1 MKTGAKELA
10 NNSIG
15 NALRYFW
22 KPQSY
27 MPSWSKSVKD
37 KKETDEIMPKLLRK
51 YGAYVFEY
59 ALADNKRREEI
70 PNIQKLKEDI
80 LRNYNDVKEANGDF
94 YKVLTLLR
102 KSALNVEIIAQVIP
116 NDVTVANFQQI
127 RNNYAQ
133 LNQQQQIFLDEATKK
148 IPYILKY
155 WVTTSRSDDIDQE
168 LDEYMKIIIE
178 NIRNLNTNQIFT
190 DEIKSSQPVQRYFMQ
205 LQQDMEKGLQQ
216 QLKPLLDESK
226 KVDDYATREA
236 QKQAKAQQQN
246 NVNNEEN
253 QEGTQ
258 GQQEQENQTSV
269 ERIVSERTQE
279 LQKKIV
285 DKQIYLAMVNN
296 LLSTGNLV
304 ENDIINNILEQDG
317 LFKIGGRNGYNKT
330 GISQIIHQSIK
341 SQRMSFAEFL
351 QDSINKAKQEGY
363 DDYDEKI
370 LRKESLSLLQN
381 LLDINKNKK

>member
-133 LNQQQQIFLDEATKK
+133 LGQQQQMFLDEATKK

-226 KVDDYATREA
+226 KVDDYATYEA

-258 GQQEQENQTSV
+258 GQQEQGNQTSV
-269 ERIVSERTQE
+269 EKIVSERTEE

-351 QDSINKAKQEGY
+351 QDSVNKVKQEGY

-381 LLDINKNKK
+381 LLDFNKNKK

>member
-15 NALRYFW
+15 NALRFFW

-27 MPSWSKSVKD
+27 MPSWSKSVRD
-37 KKETDEIMPKLLRK
+37 KKETDDIMPKLLRK

-80 LRNYNDVKEANGDF
+80 LREYNDVKEANGDF

-133 LNQQQQIFLDEATKK
+133 LGQQQQTFLDEAAKK

-168 LDEYMKIIIE
+168 FDEYMKIIIE
-178 NIRNLNTNQIFT
+178 NIRNLNNEIIFT
-190 DEIKSSQPVQRYFMQ
+190 GEIKNSQPVQRYFMR

-226 KVDDYATREA
+226 KVDNYATREA

-258 GQQEQENQTSV
+258 GQQEQGNQTSV
-269 ERIVSERTQE
+269 EKVVSERTKE
-279 LQKKIV
+279 LQQKIV

-330 GISQIIHQSIK
+330 SISQIIHQSIK
-341 SQRMSFAEFL
+341 SQRMSFAKFL
-351 QDSINKAKQEGY
+351 QNSVNKAKQEGY

-381 LLDINKNKK
+381 LLDFNKNKK

>member
-1 MKTGAKELA
+1 MKTGTKELA

-37 KKETDEIMPKLLRK
+37 KKETEDIMPKLLRK

-133 LNQQQQIFLDEATKK
+133 LRQQQQTFLDEATKK

-155 WVTTSRSDDIDQE
+155 WNVSSREDDINQSLYSQME
-168 LDEYMKIIIE
+168 VIID
-178 NIRNLNTNQIFT
+178 NLQNLNTN
-190 DEIKSSQPVQRYFMQ
+190 EIITSDIENSNIVKRF
-205 LQQDMEKGLQQ
+205 LQQAQTTIEKPILNQIVPNINDAFKNNNNKAVEQYSDVFFKRLTYAGMVNSLVEHQNIAPDNIAQ
-216 QLKPLLDESK
+216 YMVDFINKLGQYWENYYSKDEVVTTIK
-226 KVDDYATREA
+226 KNYNNTRLEFA
-236 QKQAKAQQQN
+236 NELAEMVQKQKN
-246 NVNNEEN
+246 DGYRDFDTN
-253 QEGTQ
+253 QALKMLESF
-258 GQQEQENQTSV
+258 N
-269 ERIVSERTQE
+269 
-279 LQKKIV
+279 K
-285 DKQIYLAMVNN
+285 
-296 LLSTGNLV
+296 LL
-304 ENDIINNILEQDG
+304 
-317 LFKIGGRNGYNKT
+317 NK
-330 GISQIIHQSIK
+330 
-341 SQRMSFAEFL
+341 
-351 QDSINKAKQEGY
+351 
-363 DDYDEKI
+363 
-370 LRKESLSLLQN
+370 
-381 LLDINKNKK
+381 

>member
-133 LNQQQQIFLDEATKK
+133 LGQQQQMFLDEATKK

-168 LDEYMKIIIE
+168 LDEYMEIIIE

-258 GQQEQENQTSV
+258 GQQEQGNQTSV
-269 ERIVSERTQE
+269 EKIVSERTEE

-351 QDSINKAKQEGY
+351 QDSVNKVKQEGY

-370 LRKESLSLLQN
+370 LRKESLGLLRN
-381 LLDINKNKK
+381 LLDFNKNKK

>member
-1 MKTGAKELA
+1 MKTGVKELA

-15 NALRYFW
+15 NALRFFW

-37 KKETDEIMPKLLRK
+37 KKETDDIMPKLLRK

-133 LNQQQQIFLDEATKK
+133 LLQQQQTFLDEATKK

-178 NIRNLNTNQIFT
+178 NIRNLNNEIIFT
-190 DEIKSSQPVQRYFMQ
+190 DEIKNSQPVMRFFMQ

-226 KVDDYATREA
+226 KVDDYATREV

-253 QEGTQ
+253 QEG
-258 GQQEQENQTSV
+258 QENQTSV
-269 ERIVSERTQE
+269 EKIVSSKTKE
-279 LQKKIV
+279 LQQKIV

-296 LLSTGNLV
+296 LLATGNLV

-330 GISQIIHQSIK
+330 GISQIIHQSMK

-351 QDSINKAKQEGY
+351 QNSVNKAKQEGY

-381 LLDINKNKK
+381 LLDFKNKK

>member
-133 LNQQQQIFLDEATKK
+133 LGQQQQMFLDEATKK

-258 GQQEQENQTSV
+258 GQQEQGNQTSV
-269 ERIVSERTQE
+269 EKIVSERTEE

-351 QDSINKAKQEGY
+351 QDSVNKVKQEGY

-381 LLDINKNKK
+381 LLDFNKNKK

>member
-133 LNQQQQIFLDEATKK
+133 LGQQQQMFLDEATKK

-258 GQQEQENQTSV
+258 GQQEQGNQTSV
-269 ERIVSERTQE
+269 EKIVSERTEE

-351 QDSINKAKQEGY
+351 QNSVNKAKQEGY

-381 LLDINKNKK
+381 LLDFNKNKK

>member
-133 LNQQQQIFLDEATKK
+133 LGQQQQMFLDEATKK

-258 GQQEQENQTSV
+258 GQQEQGNQTSV
-269 ERIVSERTQE
+269 EKIVSERTEE

-351 QDSINKAKQEGY
+351 QDSVNKVKQEGY

-370 LRKESLSLLQN
+370 LRKESLGLLRN
-381 LLDINKNKK
+381 LLDFNKNKK

>member
-80 LRNYNDVKEANGDF
+80 LRNYNDVKEANDDF

-102 KSALNVEIIAQVIP
+102 KSALNNQIIVQVVP

-133 LNQQQQIFLDEATKK
+133 LGQQQQTFLDEATKK

-178 NIRNLNTNQIFT
+178 NIRNLNNEIIFT
-190 DEIKSSQPVQRYFMQ
+190 DEIKNSQPVMRFFMQ

-236 QKQAKAQQQN
+236 QKQAKVQQQN

-253 QEGTQ
+253 QEG
-258 GQQEQENQTSV
+258 QENQTSV
-269 ERIVSERTQE
+269 EKIVSSRTKE
-279 LQKKIV
+279 LQQKIV

-296 LLSTGNLV
+296 LLATGNLV

-330 GISQIIHQSIK
+330 GISQIIHQSMK

-351 QDSINKAKQEGY
+351 QNSVNKAKQEGY

-381 LLDINKNKK
+381 LLDFKNKK

>member
-15 NALRYFW
+15 NALRFFW

-37 KKETDEIMPKLLRK
+37 KKETDDIMPKLLRK

-94 YKVLTLLR
+94 YKVLTMFR

-133 LNQQQQIFLDEATKK
+133 LLQQQQTFLDEATKK

-178 NIRNLNTNQIFT
+178 NIRNLNNEIIFT
-190 DEIKSSQPVQRYFMQ
+190 DEIKNSQPVMRFFMQ

-226 KVDDYATREA
+226 KVDDYATREV

-258 GQQEQENQTSV
+258 GQQEQGNQASV
-269 ERIVSERTQE
+269 EKIVSSRTKE
-279 LQKKIV
+279 LQQKIV

-296 LLSTGNLV
+296 LLATGNLV

-330 GISQIIHQSIK
+330 GISQIIHQSMK

-351 QDSINKAKQEGY
+351 QNSVNKAKQEGY

-381 LLDINKNKK
+381 LLDFKNKK

>member
-15 NALRYFW
+15 NALRFFW

-37 KKETDEIMPKLLRK
+37 KKETEDIMPKLLRK

-59 ALADNKRREEI
+59 ALADNQRREEI

-80 LRNYNDVKEANGDF
+80 LRNYNDVKEANDDF

-102 KSALNVEIIAQVIP
+102 KSALNNQIIVQVIP

-133 LNQQQQIFLDEATKK
+133 LDQQQQTFLDEATKK

-258 GQQEQENQTSV
+258 GQQEQGNQTSV
-269 ERIVSERTQE
+269 EKIVSERTEE

-351 QDSINKAKQEGY
+351 QNSVNKAKQEGY

-381 LLDINKNKK
+381 LLDFNKNKK

>member
-133 LNQQQQIFLDEATKK
+133 LNQQQQMFLDEATKK

-253 QEGTQ
+253 Q
-258 GQQEQENQTSV
+258 TSV
-269 ERIVSERTQE
+269 EKIVSERTEE

-351 QDSINKAKQEGY
+351 QDSVNKVKQEGY

-381 LLDINKNKK
+381 LLDFKNKK

>member
-15 NALRYFW
+15 NALRFFW

-37 KKETDEIMPKLLRK
+37 KRETDDIMPKLLRK

-80 LRNYNDVKEANGDF
+80 LRNYKDVKEANGDF

-133 LNQQQQIFLDEATKK
+133 LLQQQQTFLDEATKK

-178 NIRNLNTNQIFT
+178 NIRNLNNEIIFT
-190 DEIKSSQPVQRYFMQ
+190 DEIKNSQPVMRFFMQ

-253 QEGTQ
+253 QEG
-258 GQQEQENQTSV
+258 QENQTSV
-269 ERIVSERTQE
+269 EKIVSSRTKE
-279 LQKKIV
+279 LQQKIV

-296 LLSTGNLV
+296 LLATGNLV

-330 GISQIIHQSIK
+330 GISQIIHQSMK

-351 QDSINKAKQEGY
+351 QNSVNKAKQEGY

-381 LLDINKNKK
+381 LLDFKK

>member
-133 LNQQQQIFLDEATKK
+133 LNQQQQMFLDEATKK

-258 GQQEQENQTSV
+258 GQREQENQTSV
-269 ERIVSERTQE
+269 EKIVSERTEE

-351 QDSINKAKQEGY
+351 QDSVNKVKQEGY

-381 LLDINKNKK
+381 LLDFKNKK

>member
-133 LNQQQQIFLDEATKK
+133 LNQQQQMFLDEATKK

-236 QKQAKAQQQN
+236 QKQAKVQQQN
-246 NVNNEEN
+246 NINNEEN

-258 GQQEQENQTSV
+258 EQQEQGNQTSV
-269 ERIVSERTQE
+269 EKIVSERTEE

-351 QDSINKAKQEGY
+351 QNSVNKAKQEGY

-370 LRKESLSLLQN
+370 LRKESLGLLRN
-381 LLDINKNKK
+381 LLDFNKNKK

>member
-15 NALRYFW
+15 NALRFFW

-37 KKETDEIMPKLLRK
+37 KKETEDIMPKLLRK

-133 LNQQQQIFLDEATKK
+133 LLQQQQTFLDEATKK

-178 NIRNLNTNQIFT
+178 NIRNLNNEIIFT
-190 DEIKSSQPVQRYFMQ
+190 DEIKNSQPVMRFFMQ

-226 KVDDYATREA
+226 KVDDYATREV

-253 QEGTQ
+253 QEG
-258 GQQEQENQTSV
+258 QENQTSV
-269 ERIVSERTQE
+269 EKIVSSRTKE
-279 LQKKIV
+279 LQQKIV

-296 LLSTGNLV
+296 LLATGNLV

-330 GISQIIHQSIK
+330 GISQIIHQSMK

-351 QDSINKAKQEGY
+351 QNSVNKAKQEGY

-381 LLDINKNKK
+381 LLDFKNKK

>member
-15 NALRYFW
+15 NALRFFW

-37 KKETDEIMPKLLRK
+37 KKETEDIMPKLLRK

-59 ALADNKRREEI
+59 ALADNQRREEI

-80 LRNYNDVKEANGDF
+80 LRNYNDVKEANDDF

-102 KSALNVEIIAQVIP
+102 KSALNNQIIVQVIP

-133 LNQQQQIFLDEATKK
+133 LDQQQQMFLDEATKK

-178 NIRNLNTNQIFT
+178 NIRNLNNEIIFT
-190 DEIKSSQPVQRYFMQ
+190 DEIKSSQSVQRYFMR

-258 GQQEQENQTSV
+258 GQQEQGNQTSV
-269 ERIVSERTQE
+269 EKIVSTRTEE

-341 SQRMSFAEFL
+341 SQRMNFAEFL
-351 QDSINKAKQEGY
+351 QNSVNKAKQEGY

-381 LLDINKNKK
+381 LLDFKNKK